1 MVWHNEQVKQ
11 SIQNLVLN
19 LKCGK
24 RWIKPAQI
32 SKAVSSIKELSSV
45 LILTR
50 RDNVEQSW
58 LVEYDQ

>member
-1 MVWHNEQVKQ
+1 MNQLNNPFNKR
-11 SIQNLVLN
+11 LN
-19 LKCGK
+19 LKHSK

-50 RDNVEQSW
+50 RDNVEQS
-58 LVEYDQ
+58 